1 MADRRQPM
9 APQVSSEPDPSPR
22 PAIDVQIIADPP
34 DGPGRTRAR
43 VLALVALG
51 SATLG
56 AVAAWHYGR
65 LDLALS
71 HYDARGHLVVARR
84 IIDSLTPGWRQVGA
98 VWLPLPHLLNAL
110 PVQVDALYRT
120 GASAIALSVAS
131 HAAACT
137 ALAYVV
143 VRATGTPLLGVA
155 AAAVLAADPN
165 VLYLQATPM
174 TEPLL
179 LGLMLASVAFAYR
192 WLADDDERAARLTG
206 LTLAG
211 ACLTRYEAW
220 PFTALLVGLALLVRL
235 SQTGRVPATLAS
247 MRPIVLAPFAAVV
260 AFFLLSRATVGAWFV
275 TGGFYVP
282 DNAALGRPFLAAAA
296 VWWGLRHVAGTATA
310 AIGLLGLFAAGVYA
324 LRRRPIGPELLTWA
338 LVGCAALPWYA
349 FVSGHPFRIRYMVVL
364 TGAVAAGA
372 GLGLGLLPRRAR
384 TASAVVLLA
393 LALVEAPPFSAS
405 APMLLEAQWDRPYS
419 IGRRAV
425 TRCLVD
431 GFRRPEEK
439 VLASMGSLAHYMHE
453 LSREGFALRDFV
465 HEGQGDLWDAALAS
479 PRRHVEW
486 ILFEERA
493 EGGDLLTALR
503 RERPSLVD
511 GFARVCEGGGV
522 ALYRRR

>member
-1 MADRRQPM
+1 M
-9 APQVSSEPDPSPR
+9 
-22 PAIDVQIIADPP
+22 
-34 DGPGRTRAR
+34 
-43 VLALVALG
+43 ALG
-51 SATLG
+51 AAVLG
-56 AVAAWHYGR
+56 AAAAWHYAR

-84 IIDSLTPGWRQVGA
+84 IIDSLTPGWRQIGA

-110 PVQVDALYRT
+110 PVQVDALYRS

-131 HAAACT
+131 HAAACA

-143 VRATGTPLLGVA
+143 VRATGAPLLGVA

-179 LGLMLASVAFAYR
+179 AGLVLASMAFAYR
-192 WLADDDERAARLTG
+192 WLADDDGRAARLAG
-206 LTLAG
+206 LALAA

-220 PFTALLVGLALLVRL
+220 PFAALLVTLAALARL
-235 SQTGRVPATLAS
+235 SRDGRVPATIAS
-247 MRPIVLAPFAAVV
+247 MLPLVLPPLVGVLAFL
-260 AFFLLSRATVGAWFV
+260 LLSRATVGAWFV

-282 DNAALGRPFLAAAA
+282 DNVANGRPFAALAA
-296 VWWGLRHVAGTATA
+296 VWWGLRHVAGTATSVVGLV
-310 AIGLLGLFAAGVYA
+310 GLLAAGVHA
-324 LRRRPIGPELLTWA
+324 LRRRPIGPALLAWS

-364 TGAVAAGA
+364 TAAVAAGA

-384 TASAVVLLA
+384 TAAALVLLA
-393 LALVEAPPFSAS
+393 LAFLEAPPFSAS
-405 APMLLEAQWDRPYS
+405 APMVLEAQWDRPHS
-419 IGRRAV
+419 LGRRNV
-425 TRCLVD
+425 TRCLAA

-465 HEGQGDLWDAALAS
+465 HEGQGDLWQAAIAS
-479 PRRHVEW
+479 PRRHVDW

-493 EGGDLLTALR
+493 EGGDLLTAQR